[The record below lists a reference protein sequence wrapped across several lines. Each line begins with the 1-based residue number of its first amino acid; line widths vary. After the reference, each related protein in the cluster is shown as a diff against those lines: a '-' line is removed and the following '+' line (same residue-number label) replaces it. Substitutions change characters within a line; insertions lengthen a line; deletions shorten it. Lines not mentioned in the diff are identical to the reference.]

1 MLTLA
6 LLAMAVG
13 GLGATFSGGLVAA
26 VLLALVLNFSTSVAR
41 MAFDSLVQRDA
52 PDQNR
57 GEVFA
62 RLETRFQL
70 AWVLAG
76 LPPVAVA
83 MPGWFGFMVITAVA
97 VLGLLV
103 VSGRVGRSRA
113 RAPRSRP
120 ESATNR
126 ADRTTR

>member
-1 MLTLA
+1 MVTVA
-6 LLAMAVG
+6 LVLIAVG

-26 VLLALVLNFSTSVAR
+26 FLLALLLNVATSVAR

-52 PDQNR
+52 PDANK

-83 MPGWFGFMVITAVA
+83 MPGWFGFMVITGMAGVA
-97 VLGLLV
+97 LV
-103 VSGRVGRSRA
+103 GISGRVGRSRA
-113 RAPRSRP
+113 PVRRARLG
-120 ESATNR
+120 SATNR